1 MKRKNENKI
10 KRKIFFLGIFLMSI
24 LGSVAATMVYYRDNQ
39 DSILKSDLFKLGTV
53 IFILVIATLMVAVA
67 KIIYNLFCIFKK
79 K

>member
-1 MKRKNENKI
+1 
-10 KRKIFFLGIFLMSI
+10 MSI

-67 KIIYNLFCIFKK
+67 KIIYYLFCIFKK

>member
-67 KIIYNLFCIFKK
+67 KIIYYLFCIFKK

>member
-24 LGSVAATMVYYRDNQ
+24 LGSVAATMLYYRDNQ

-67 KIIYNLFCIFKK
+67 KIIYYLFCIFKK